1 MDDPSLTD
9 VFENDEFENH
19 IDDVEQPS
27 DEETKPRRLDADAIL
42 DTLVPSTVDWRATV
56 GRHPVMSVIGV
67 GVVGYLVGRTRGSM
81 IMTGV
86 SAALSTAM
94 MRQLGDVF
102 DGDFF
107 DF

>member
-9 VFENDEFENH
+9 VFENDEFEND
-19 IDDVEQPS
+19 IDDVEQVS
-27 DEETKPRRLDADAIL
+27 DEDATPRRLDADAIL

-67 GVVGYLVGRTRGSM
+67 GVVGYLVGRTRGAM

-102 DGDFF
+102 DGEFF

>member
-1 MDDPSLTD
+1 MDEPSPRD
-9 VFENDEFENH
+9 VFEEDQLENDLDEFES
-19 IDDVEQPS
+19 IDDQAAG
-27 DEETKPRRLDADAIL
+27 PRRLDTDVIL

-56 GRHPVMSVIGV
+56 GRHPAMSVIGV
-67 GVVGYLVGRTRGSM
+67 GVVGYLVGRTRGSV
-81 IMTGV
+81 IMAGV

-102 DGDFF
+102 DGEFF

>member
-9 VFENDEFENH
+9 AFEFEA
-19 IDDVEQPS
+19 DDVKDANNEA
-27 DEETKPRRLDADAIL
+27 PRARQLDADAIL
-42 DTLVPSTVDWRATV
+42 DTLVPATVDWRGTV
-56 GRHPVMSVIGV
+56 GRHPVMSVVGV
-67 GVVGYLVGRTRGSM
+67 GIVGYLVGRSRGSM

-86 SAALSTAM
+86 SAALSSTM

-102 DGDFF
+102 DGDIF

>member
-9 VFENDEFENH
+9 AFEFEV
-19 IDDVEQPS
+19 DDSEGTNGEAS
-27 DEETKPRRLDADAIL
+27 KPRQLDADAIL
-42 DTLVPSTVDWRATV
+42 DTLVPATVDWRGTV
-56 GRHPVMSVIGV
+56 GRHPLISVLGV
-67 GVVGYLVGRTRGSM
+67 GVVGYLVGRTRGSV
-81 IMTGV
+81 IMSGV
-86 SAALSTAM
+86 SAALSAAM

>member
-9 VFENDEFENH
+9 AVEYDA
-19 IDDVEQPS
+19 DDVEPTS
-27 DEETKPRRLDADAIL
+27 DEPKARQLDADTIL
-42 DTLVPSTVDWRATV
+42 DTLVPSTVDWRGTV
-56 GRHPVMSVIGV
+56 GRHPVMSVVGV
-67 GVVGYLVGRTRGSM
+67 GIVGYLIGRSRGSM

-102 DGDFF
+102 EGDFF

>member
-1 MDDPSLTD
+1 MDEPSPSD
-9 VFENDEFENH
+9 VFEDDEFESDL
-19 IDDVEQPS
+19 DDVEAAS
-27 DEETKPRRLDADAIL
+27 DDGVKARRLDADAIL

-56 GRHPVMSVIGV
+56 SRHPVMSVVGV
-67 GVVGYLVGRTRGSM
+67 GVVGYLVGRTRGAT

>member
-1 MDDPSLTD
+1 MDDPAVTD
-9 VFENDEFENH
+9 VFENDEIENDVDGFEAL
-19 IDDVEQPS
+19 
-27 DEETKPRRLDADAIL
+27 EEEAIKPRRLDADAIL

-67 GVVGYLVGRTRGSM
+67 GVVGYLVGRARGSM

-86 SAALSTAM
+86 SAAVSTAM